1 MRSPAYGSGCS
12 DRISLTLSSAFLVS
26 ITGILELLLAE
37 AKKYIRNYTLELP
50 GFSGENRIRADIP
63 TSDCTRYPRPW
74 HRDGR
79 SPAVQCHAILYPA
92 GTGRGCPGV
101 RRIHESHGC
110 DRRRGTCR
118 ESARP
123 SPGIDDQ

>member
-37 AKKYIRNYTLELP
+37 AKSISEIIRLNYLGLVVKI
-50 GFSGENRIRADIP
+50 SIRADIP

-79 SPAVQCHAILYPA
+79 SPAVQCHAILFPA